1 MFAAASFIFLTFS
14 LLLYLAHKKK
24 KDYNRR
30 RGVPY
35 PPSPPAHPIVGHLF
49 KFPRPAEEDRFAQ
62 YAHKYGESHL
72 RDVVYFH
79 VLGKDVIVLNSE
91 QCAIDLLEKRSIIYS
106 SRPWLPGAEMMGWG
120 DLLAVLPYGPS
131 FHKTRKSFQE
141 ALSKKE
147 CLMYQDVQLR
157 QSRILLRNLLNNP
170 SKFSLHLT
178 TFTSSIVTE
187 VTYGYRIT
195 SNDDPYIT
203 MAEEFFSIINPL
215 GDFGRDIIDVF
226 PFLRHIPAW
235 VPGAW
240 YAKYAKEYRPKAE
253 AILDEP
259 FAELQKRISLGTA
272 QPCFLSY
279 RLEELQ
285 SDGPMTATDYRKLK
299 MDALQ
304 LYTAGAE
311 TASSVLLLFI
321 LSMVYN
327 PQAQKIAQEELDK
340 VVGPDRLP
348 DFADKDSLPYICLDW
363 NLLSFVTWPPFFSTG
378 VPHCTTEDDVYN
390 NMFIPKGTVV
400 VTNQRLMLSDPN
412 TYRDPHL
419 FLPERFLAK
428 PNGYEEPLPTC
439 IFGFGRRACPGKI
452 LAEAS
457 LWIVITSILSTFD
470 IMPCQ
475 DDDGNPILPPM
486 EFDIHLTSRPKDL
499 KCLIRPRTSQHAS
512 LVENWVSN

>member
-1 MFAAASFIFLTFS
+1 MIIDTNISSQPQLVGS
-14 LLLYLAHKKK
+14 VYNLNLLDLLLYLAHKKK

-62 YAHKYGESHL
+62 YAHKYG
-72 RDVVYFH
+72 DVVYFH

-348 DFADKDSLPYICLDW
+348 DFADKDSLPY
-363 NLLSFVTWPPFFSTG
+363 VTALVNEVLRWKPVGPFG

-412 TYRDPHL
+412 TYQ
-419 FLPERFLAK
+419 
-428 PNGYEEPLPTC
+428 PLPTC

-470 IMPCQ
+470 ITPCQ
-475 DDDGNPILPPM
+475 DDDGNPVLPPM